1 MAYLSKEVKVE
12 AGELL
17 EKLFAF
23 NKEKVELELLKKE
36 REENLKREIAEICN
50 IRDKE
55 GQALS
60 SKIKMP
66 LVVNL
71 INELYLEKPN
81 KKEEEYEL
89 METYKTAFSS
99 INQDVINAYLAI
111 NDSLSENAMNVKE
124 AIKDTTLLSKEIL
137 DAILMVSKE
146 QYKEL
151 VEIQNEALGI
161 EAKAPKDDSQTLD
174 IVKELKALIATL
186 QQEVKEDDE

>member
-1 MAYLSKEVKVE
+1 MQYLTEEQRVE
-12 AGELL
+12 AKELL
-17 EKLFAF
+17 EKLMIF
-23 NKEKVELELLKKE
+23 NKEKVELEFLKKD
-36 REENLKREIAEICN
+36 REENLKQEIAEICN
-50 IRDKE
+50 IRDKL
-55 GQALS
+55 GQALP
-60 SKIKMP
+60 SKVKMP
-66 LVVNL
+66 LVINI
-71 INELYLEKPN
+71 INEKFLDKKN

-174 IVKELKALIATL
+174 IVKELKVLIATL